1 MEDSL
6 PRAVIR
12 FKQGFGRLIRSKSDK
27 GRVVVLDD
35 RIINA
40 RYGRLF
46 ISALPKGVKVRVVGR
61 DDE

>member
-61 DDE
+61 DHE